1 MKRFTLAAAVLA
13 GALVGGAGI
22 GPAAWA
28 DAADFYR
35 GRNVNML
42 VGYGPGTG
50 YDVYARAV
58 TRHMDRHIP
67 GKPRFVVLNMPGAGS
82 LNMLNHLAN
91 ASPRD
96 GSAVGMPAR
105 QLFFEPLYGNDKA
118 KFNPLEFTWIG
129 SVGKDSPLCFTW
141 HTSGIRTFEDTLKKE
156 VMVGSTGAASNSNI
170 YPRILNGI
178 VQTKFKVISGYK
190 GSDDIGLAMERGEL
204 AGYCSFGWSSIKSA
218 RHSWIEKKQ
227 INILIQL
234 AMKKHPE
241 LPDVPLV
248 VDLVKNEADRQA
260 LALVFAQGDIARPLI
275 GPAGVPGERADALRA
290 AFDATM
296 KDAAFLADAQK
307 SGLEVEPLTGAE
319 MEALVR
325 EVYKT
330 PKDVVQRVIAVRPAV
345 PKKKSQ

>member
-1 MKRFTLAAAVLA
+1 MTGNFRFAAMIV
-13 GALVGGAGI
+13 AGI
-22 GPAAWA
+22 GVAQFVSGGPAQA
-28 DAADFYR
+28 DAVDFYR
-35 GRNVNML
+35 GKSVSML

-96 GSAVGMPAR
+96 GSAIGMPAR

-118 KFNPLEFTWIG
+118 QFKPLDFTWIG

-141 HTSGIRTFEDTLKKE
+141 HTSGIKTFQDALDRE
-156 VMVGSTGAASNSNI
+156 VVVGSTGAASNSNI

-178 VQTKFKVISGYK
+178 LKTRFKVISGYK

-204 AGYCSFGWSSIKSA
+204 TGYCSFGWTSIKSA
-218 RHSWIEKKQ
+218 RRNWIDKKQ
-227 INILIQL
+227 INLLIQL
-234 AMKKHPE
+234 AMVKHPE

-248 VDLVKNEADRQA
+248 GDLVKNEADRQA
-260 LALVFAQGDIARPLI
+260 LALVFAQGDIARPVI
-275 GPAGVPGERADALRA
+275 GPAGVPKDRADALRA

-296 KDAAFLADAQK
+296 KDKAFLADAEK
-307 SGLEVEPLTGAE
+307 SGLDVDPLTGAQ

-330 PKDVVQRVIAVRPAV
+330 PKVVVDRVVSLRPAV
-345 PKKKSQ
+345 AKKKK